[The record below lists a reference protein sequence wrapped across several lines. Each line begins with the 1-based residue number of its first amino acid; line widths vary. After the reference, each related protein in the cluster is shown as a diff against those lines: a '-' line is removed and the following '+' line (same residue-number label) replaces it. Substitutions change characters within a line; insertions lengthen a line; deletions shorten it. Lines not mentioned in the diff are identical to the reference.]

1 MYPDIRL
8 KWRMFALVFTWLTV
22 FMPLVMILGL
32 NLILEAGG
40 YPKIAYNFWSWAG
53 VWLIMLATKSGGS
66 FK

>member
-1 MYPDIRL
+1 MIDSKL
-8 KWRMFALVFTWLTV
+8 KLALIAFIVLSII
-22 FMPLVMILGL
+22 MPLVMILGL

-53 VWLIMLATKSGGS
+53 VWLIMLATKSGVI